1 MSNLTGFYLSSY
13 KQGYSR
19 AASAWNLG
27 LVPVLAVPEHPWE
40 ATLSCQEVSTDS
52 VVCSRSS

>member
-1 MSNLTGFYLSSY
+1 MSNLTGLYLSSY
-13 KQGYSR
+13 KKGYSR

-27 LVPVLAVPEHPWE
+27 LIPVLAVLEYPWE
-40 ATLSCQEVSTDS
+40 ATLSHQEVSTDS